1 MLNYFQWLSITK
13 LTKGVTLPYD
23 NSHIAET
30 AFTIAGRLRG
40 VSSQT
45 DLYALSYL
53 ARTAHANGTTN
64 DFEKTIEA
72 AAQGDKDIAL
82 CIESAIARS
91 DLSFEDITSALASLD
106 GSALDAYLGHGPVAQ
121 NVFSG
126 ASVTPKGVA
135 RLALA
140 ILDIQP
146 GEKVVDY
153 GCGQGN
159 FLEAA
164 AEQCPEADYLG
175 VEANPGTLAAA
186 KIRSKVRGS
195 QIEYALGDMFC
206 FYEDSI
212 AGSPVAKAFS
222 NYPWGM
228 RTMMFEKSSGYIEK
242 VLKGQERYR
251 RPTSADWVFNRLL
264 VDSLKEDGTAVAV
277 MSNGAC
283 FNGIDK
289 PVREYFVKNGFIE
302 AVVAL
307 PKGVF
312 APYTM
317 IQTSLV
323 VLCPGGAEGVRF
335 VDATDLGTSDRRS
348 CSIDD
353 AAIETIL
360 GRLNEDSEKSALKTI
375 DEVAARNFDLSAK
388 RYLEKEIKVP
398 NGIALGS
405 VAKITRGASIRAAE
419 LDKLVCDEDTGLSYL
434 NLKNISDGYIDD
446 ELPNLCVLD
455 PKLERHCIHNGD
467 VLVSKNGAPF
477 KVAVAEI
484 PKGRKVLANGNLYV
498 LSVETGK
505 INPYYLA
512 AFLCSPSGKELLARE
527 AVGTAIPNI
536 PVRALSEIKV
546 PLEDADRQK
555 AVADAYLAKTDE
567 IKVLKLQLSR
577 ARQEISD
584 LFDEEG

>member
-1 MLNYFQWLSITK
+1 M
-13 LTKGVTLPYD
+13 PYD
-23 NSHIAET
+23 SSNIAET
-30 AFTIAGRLRG
+30 AFTIAGRLRS
-40 VSSQT
+40 VSDQT
-45 DLYALSYL
+45 GLYALTYL
-53 ARTAHANGTTN
+53 ARTAQTHGIAENI
-64 DFEKTIEA
+64 DEAIEA

-82 CIESAIARS
+82 CIESAYDRS
-91 DLSFEDITSALASLD
+91 NLSLADINAALATLD

-121 NVFSG
+121 NVFAG
-126 ASVTPKGVA
+126 ASVTPNGVA
-135 RLALA
+135 RLALS

-146 GEKVVDY
+146 GERVIDY

-164 AEQCPEADYLG
+164 AGQCPDADFVG
-175 VEANPGTLAAA
+175 VDVDPDTLAAA
-186 KIRSKVRGS
+186 KIRSNVRGS
-195 QIEYALGDMFC
+195 QIEYTLGDMFG
-206 FYEDSI
+206 FYDENIVDN
-212 AGSPVAKAFS
+212 PVDKAFS

-228 RTMMFEKSSGYIEK
+228 RTTMLDRSSAYIEK

-251 RPTSADWVFNRLL
+251 RPSSSDWVFNRLL
-264 VDSLKEDGTAVAV
+264 VGSLKEGGTAVAV

-283 FNGIDK
+283 FNGTDK
-289 PVREYFVKNGFIE
+289 SVREYFVKNGFIK

-312 APYTM
+312 APYAM

-323 VLCPGGAEGVRF
+323 VLCAGGAEGVRF

-348 CSIDD
+348 CSIDA

-360 GRLNEDSEKSALKTI
+360 GRLGEDSEKSAFKALEAI
-375 DEVAARNFDLSAK
+375 AARNFDLSAR
-388 RYLEKEIKVP
+388 RYLEKEIVVP
-398 NGIALGS
+398 NGVALGS

-419 LDKLVCDEDTGLSYL
+419 LDALVCNEDTGLSYL

-446 ELPNLCVLD
+446 ELPNLSVLD

-467 VLVSKNGAPF
+467 VLISKNGAPF

-484 PKGRKVLANGNLYV
+484 PEGRKVLANGNLYV
-498 LSVETGK
+498 LSVDSGK

-512 AFLCSPSGKELLARE
+512 AFLSSPSGKELLARE

-577 ARQEISD
+577 ARQEIAD